1 MKKKDDKCLIRQ
13 HLDTY
18 QTVILDNKKST
29 FNQVLFG
36 LIKFVKIYYSTI
48 VSTTTA
54 GEKMKKLDTNRH
66 KQINL
71 LVFKNL

>member
-18 QTVILDNKKST
+18 QTVILDSKKST
-29 FNQVLFG
+29 FNQVLLG

-48 VSTTTA
+48 ASTTIT
-54 GEKMKKLDTNRH
+54 GEKMKKLDINRH
-66 KQINL
+66 KQIKL
-71 LVFKNL
+71 LLFKNL